1 MVGSEV
7 ILFGAS
13 GRDGHPWP
21 SQLPG
26 SGAPPPVEP
35 PCLTGREDGVGPAGS
50 GDHHGCS
57 QLTRLGRGR
66 S

>member
-26 SGAPPPVEP
+26 SGAPP
-35 PCLTGREDGVGPAGS
+35 
-50 GDHHGCS
+50 
-57 QLTRLGRGR
+57 QLSRRA
-66 S
+66 

>member
-1 MVGSEV
+1 MRSFSLEPVVEMG
-7 ILFGAS
+7 ILG
-13 GRDGHPWP
+13 PP
-21 SQLPG
+21 SSPALVP
-26 SGAPPPVEP
+26 PPPVEP